1 MLNKHRRS
9 YIGLLDIFVEYV
21 TDLKEKNIGG
31 IRKQGDSNRQ
41 LKTHTYLHL
50 GMHFLVLQTST
61 SPMNHSHKTHPP
73 PRDKK
78 KKIRKKDHIFKI
90 RMHHSNK

>member
-1 MLNKHRRS
+1 MITKHRRS
-9 YIGLLDIFVEYV
+9 CTGFLGVFVEYV
-21 TDLKEKNIGG
+21 TVLKETNIGG

-41 LKTHTYLHL
+41 LKTQTYLHL

-61 SPMNHSHKTHPP
+61 SPKDRSHKTHLP

-78 KKIRKKDHIFKI
+78 KKIRKWTTYSEVGVTI
-90 RMHHSNK
+90 